1 MRTTGLND
9 DGLGKWTKGM
19 DVVAE
24 SARRIA
30 DTAYT
35 KWLNHDKLENDSG
48 SIHFQGNWEDPDIS
62 KGQQWC
68 IDHIHSLSETISHN
82 LIDD

>member
-30 DTAYT
+30 NTAYT

-48 SIHFQGNWEDPDIS
+48 SIHFQGN
-62 KGQQWC
+62 
-68 IDHIHSLSETISHN
+68 
-82 LIDD
+82 